1 MIFRKNIYLK
11 NSIYLFYAY
20 FLCIAFWFGS
30 NNEINR
36 YINISSSFLY
46 IVYYLLLVNNLKTN
60 QEKKNVLICFIFFI
74 LVFINLYKV
83 THHHK
88 KIDYSFREHVNKN
101 NVMLKA
107 KYNSKS
113 LKGLQVRKE
122 FQLFLQNY
130 TQILLKN
137 HWKEGD
143 YIVDA
148 TLKNPG
154 LIYLANAKY
163 LFKGWYIHNPDLL
176 KIALNSLDRKI
187 IPWLILS
194 NNNKLQKIVM
204 NHFYNFED
212 RYNLIGINEVPVN
225 SRKYKIYKPN

>member
-1 MIFRKNIYLK
+1 MIGPFPFPR
-11 NSIYLFYAY
+11 
-20 FLCIAFWFGS
+20 
-30 NNEINR
+30 
-36 YINISSSFLY
+36 
-46 IVYYLLLVNNLKTN
+46 LVL
-60 QEKKNVLICFIFFI
+60 VLIASLTYLIPSSQDLIKSFPHDKYVAIAEDNVHPVPWVF

-187 IPWLILS
+187 KPWLILS

-204 NHFYNFED
+204 SHFYNFED
-212 RYNLIGINEVPVN
+212 RYNLIGIIEDPVN
-225 SRKYKIYKPN
+225 SRKYKIYK